1 MWKVREIYWRI
12 LWMWKRREYSLVQ
25 YHLSRRLV
33 GTQKGYLCRCS
44 VHVGVKSNPQLLQ
57 RLQKCDNKIRFQAVV
72 NVFKFDKFKSTLRRS
87 SREVFLTS
95 VVKNSFLK
103 KSLESVCRPVLW
115 RASNSMI
122 WLFHKA
128 EMKSTFSFQPRSQ
141 GSLLPALRS
150 EREREILENAGH
162 VSPRIWDITNDLGE
176 GQVSVRFVCTE
187 RRQVNAALKLC
198 TWPDLER
205 RK

>member
-103 KSLESVCRPVLW
+103 SLWNPFVGLCFEGRATAWFDFFIKRKWSRRFLSNLVPRVLSYPPYGA
-115 RASNSMI
+115 R
-122 WLFHKA
+122 
-128 EMKSTFSFQPRSQ
+128 
-141 GSLLPALRS
+141 
-150 EREREILENAGH
+150 ERERPWKTLVTCLPESGRLQ
-162 VSPRIWDITNDLGE
+162 TNDLGE
-176 GQVSVRFVCTE
+176 RQVSVRFVSTE
-187 RRQVNAALKLC
+187 R